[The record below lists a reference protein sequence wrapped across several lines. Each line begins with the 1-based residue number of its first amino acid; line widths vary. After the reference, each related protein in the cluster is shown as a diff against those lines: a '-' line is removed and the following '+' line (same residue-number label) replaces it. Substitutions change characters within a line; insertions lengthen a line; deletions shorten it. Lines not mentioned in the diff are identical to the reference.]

1 MTSTLMNIEA
11 DKCQE
16 VLRWLFISQGRVMK
30 QLSQA
35 LASKDEMFSEGTINY
50 ERQTRRLIHWTTHN
64 IISLINLPHGNPRY
78 AESDKSFGQ
87 MESGEPGHIG
97 PLPPCQPVKSKV
109 QIEICDTIF
118 HSVKIHQTGRISLHT
133 FPIGH
138 KECQVEDNR

>member
-97 PLPPCQPVKSKV
+97 PLPPCRSNTNFKLKSFLNGS
-109 QIEICDTIF
+109 EFTR
-118 HSVKIHQTGRISLHT
+118 RID
-133 FPIGH
+133 FP
-138 KECQVEDNR
+138 CMPPQQRA

>member
-1 MTSTLMNIEA
+1 MTTRVMNIEA
-11 DKCQE
+11 DKCQD

-97 PLPPCQPVKSKV
+97 PLPPCRSNPNFKLKSFLDRSKFTR
-109 QIEICDTIF
+109 QIY
-118 HSVKIHQTGRISLHT
+118 
-133 FPIGH
+133 FP
-138 KECQVEDNR
+138 CMPLQQRA